1 MMYQSPIELFNT
13 DPMVETLKNETDAL
27 IVRAVAHAD
36 VKVDRDE
43 LIKALQYDREQYE
56 KGFSDGVLYEQER
69 LEGAI
74 RKAIDALEKLAGML
88 S

>member
-1 MMYQSPIELFNT
+1 MYQSPVELFTT
-13 DPMVETLKNETDAL
+13 DTMVETLKNETDAL

-69 LEGAI
+69 LEGTI